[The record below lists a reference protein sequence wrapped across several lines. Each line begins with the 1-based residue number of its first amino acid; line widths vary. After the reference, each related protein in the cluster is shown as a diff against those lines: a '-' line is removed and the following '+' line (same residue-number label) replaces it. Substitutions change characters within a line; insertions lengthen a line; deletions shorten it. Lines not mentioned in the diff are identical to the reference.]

1 MQITLEAT
9 GDRAGSALAP
19 LKTFFQAE
27 LGAQEQPAA
36 SAAPAT
42 PDGGAKD
49 GVALAVAA
57 IVISLPGTV
66 LATLQLLQMAQLKRR
81 LDSALQELRGVLRD
95 YRGDA
100 VLRVG
105 DKSYDLRTV
114 SAEEVLDAIAE
125 EEQKR

>member
-1 MQITLEAT
+1 MQIVLEAT

-27 LGAQEQPAA
+27 LGALEQP
-36 SAAPAT
+36 AAPAT
-42 PDGGAKD
+42 PDGNTRD
-49 GVALAVAA
+49 DVMLAVTA
-57 IVISLPGTV
+57 IIVSLPGTV

-81 LDSALQELRGVLRD
+81 LDNALQDLRDVLRC

-100 VLRVG
+100 ALRVG
-105 DKSYDLRTV
+105 DKSFDLRTV
-114 SAEEVLDAIAE
+114 SAEQVLDAIAE